1 MSTIDIS
8 AGTIHYEATGPET
21 GRPVVFVHGYMMG
34 GQLWRRVSERLAG
47 RGLRCIAPTWPLGA
61 HPKPLRPGA
70 DQTIGGVAG
79 IVADVLAAL
88 ELKDVVLVGNDTG
101 GVVTQLVAVHYPERL
116 GALVLTSCD
125 AFEHFPPPI
134 LKPVI
139 LAAKSATLFRAAI
152 QVMRAP
158 AARNRAYAGLSHHNI
173 DHLTRAW
180 VRPALSNPA
189 IAEDLRQLSLSLRT
203 EVTTA
208 VATMSAILL
217 GLEGCQ
223 PETITTEHKE
233 RRLAEI
239 AASGVTR
246 IGGVIPVPLTER
258 DIDLHPDIVLPT
270 HPNGMTFTAAGPHGR
285 VLATETYFS
294 VGGGFI
300 VTEQTSGNSGQH
312 PCSVALPYV
321 SAQELLDICDRL
333 DVSISEAALRNE
345 TCCRTENEVRA
356 ALLHL
361 RDVMVECEQ
370 RSIAREGLLPGGL
383 RVRRRA
389 KVWYDRLNAEDP
401 TRKPEFAEDWVNLV
415 ALAVNEENASGGRV
429 VTAPTNGAAGI
440 VPAVLHYAIHYTS
453 AGAGDP
459 DDVTVRFLL
468 TAGAIGSLFKERAS
482 ISGAEVGCQGE
493 VGSAAAMAAA
503 GLAEILGGTPRQ
515 VENAAEIAM
524 EHSLGLT
531 CDPIAGLVQ
540 IPCIERN
547 AISAGKAI
555 NAARMALRGDGIHRV
570 TLDQVIDTMRATG
583 ADMHTKYK
591 ETSAGGLAINVAVNI
606 VEC

>member
-208 VATMSAILL
+208 VAARLL
-217 GLEGCQ
+217 NS
-223 PETITTEHKE
+223 TS
-233 RRLAEI
+233 RRSSRGRRMTCSSHSRTVNGSPRPSRA
-239 AASGVTR
+239 
-246 IGGVIPVPLTER
+246 PVSR
-258 DIDLHPDIVLPT
+258 
-270 HPNGMTFTAAGPHGR
+270 
-285 VLATETYFS
+285 
-294 VGGGFI
+294 
-300 VTEQTSGNSGQH
+300 
-312 PCSVALPYV
+312 
-321 SAQELLDICDRL
+321 
-333 DVSISEAALRNE
+333 
-345 TCCRTENEVRA
+345 
-356 ALLHL
+356 
-361 RDVMVECEQ
+361 
-370 RSIAREGLLPGGL
+370 
-383 RVRRRA
+383 
-389 KVWYDRLNAEDP
+389 
-401 TRKPEFAEDWVNLV
+401 
-415 ALAVNEENASGGRV
+415 
-429 VTAPTNGAAGI
+429 
-440 VPAVLHYAIHYTS
+440 
-453 AGAGDP
+453 
-459 DDVTVRFLL
+459 
-468 TAGAIGSLFKERAS
+468 
-482 ISGAEVGCQGE
+482 
-493 VGSAAAMAAA
+493 
-503 GLAEILGGTPRQ
+503 
-515 VENAAEIAM
+515 
-524 EHSLGLT
+524 
-531 CDPIAGLVQ
+531 
-540 IPCIERN
+540 
-547 AISAGKAI
+547 
-555 NAARMALRGDGIHRV
+555 
-570 TLDQVIDTMRATG
+570 
-583 ADMHTKYK
+583 
-591 ETSAGGLAINVAVNI
+591 
-606 VEC
+606 